1 MFYRLLDMKFWLLL
15 FTSCLIIPLKG
26 MSQRS
31 SQQNF
36 FSLSELGPTIGNM
49 YYLGDL
55 NPSKQFYKPN
65 LAVGLMYRYHVNA
78 RLAYRFN
85 VAAGSV
91 EASDADSK
99 NDLLVNRNLS
109 FSSNIQEI
117 VGGIEFHYHKYQ
129 MGNKKYRATTYMI
142 FQAGLFH
149 FNPTREFNGN
159 EVELQPLGTEGQGT
173 SFGRKKKYSRYQLCV
188 PIGLGAKISLG
199 KVANLNLDIAI
210 RKTFTDYLDDVGFN
224 YSVDPAAFDGLNDNT
239 AMELSNTSLDNSRYS
254 RRGNK
259 TTDDWY
265 VYYSASITFRLG
277 KTNKCAEP
285 R

>member
-1 MFYRLLDMKFWLLL
+1 MFYRLLDMKFR
-15 FTSCLIIPLKG
+15 FPIQVFVFFISYSTY
-26 MSQRS
+26 SQGS
-31 SQQNF
+31 FQQNF
-36 FSLSELGPTIGNM
+36 YSLSELGPTIGNM

-65 LAVGLMYRYHVNA
+65 LAVGLIYRYHVNA

-85 VAAGSV
+85 VATGSV
-91 EASDADSK
+91 EASDADSQ

-149 FNPTREFNGN
+149 FNPTREFKGN

-173 SFGRKKKYSRYQLCV
+173 SFGRKRKYSRYQLCI

-210 RKTFTDYLDDVGFN
+210 RKTFTDYLDDVGSN

-259 TTDDWY
+259 STDDWY

-277 KTNKCAEP
+277 KSNKCAEP

>member
-1 MFYRLLDMKFWLLL
+1 MLSRFFIIIFCL
-15 FTSCLIIPLKG
+15 FTPMLGKT
-26 MSQRS
+26 QRS
-31 SQQNF
+31 DQQNF
-36 FSLSELGPTIGNM
+36 FSLSEFGPTVGYM

-55 NPSKQFYKPN
+55 NPTTQFYKPN
-65 LAVGLMYRYHVNA
+65 LAVGLMYRYHINP
-78 RLAYRFN
+78 RIAYRFN

-99 NDLLVNRNLS
+99 NELLVNRNLS
-109 FSSNIQEI
+109 FSSNIQE
-117 VGGIEFHYHKYQ
+117 VTGGIEFHYYKYQ
-129 MGNKKYRATTYMI
+129 MGNKKYKATTYMI

-149 FNPTREFNGN
+149 FNPKRTFNGN

-173 SFGRKKKYSRYQLCV
+173 SYGRKRKYSRYQACF

-199 KVANLNLDIAI
+199 KVANLNLDIAL
-210 RKTFTDYLDDVGFN
+210 RKTFTDYIDDVGAN
-224 YSVDPAAFDGLNDNT
+224 YSVDPAAFSVLNETT
-239 AMELSNTSLDNSRYS
+239 ALELSNTSLDNSRYS
-254 RRGNK
+254 KRGNQS
-259 TTDDWY
+259 TSDWY

>member
-1 MFYRLLDMKFWLLL
+1 MKFRFYIQLLA
-15 FTSCLIIPLKG
+15 FFISYSSF
-26 MSQRS
+26 SQGS
-31 SQQNF
+31 FQQNF
-36 FSLSELGPTIGNM
+36 YSLSELGPSVGYM

-55 NPSKQFYKPN
+55 NPSKQFYNPN
-65 LAVGLMYRYHVNA
+65 LAIGLMYRYNVNA

-85 VAAGSV
+85 ITSGSV
-91 EASDADSK
+91 EASDKDAQ

-117 VGGIEFHYHKYQ
+117 TGGIEFHYHKYQ

-149 FNPTREFNGN
+149 FNPTREYNGE

-173 SFGRKKKYSRYQLCV
+173 PYGKKRKYSRYQVCF

-199 KVANLNLDIAI
+199 KVANLNFDIAL
-210 RKTFTDYLDDVGFN
+210 RKTFTDYLDDVGAN
-224 YSVDPAAFDGLNDNT
+224 YSVDPAAFSNLNETT
-239 AMELSNTSLDNSRYS
+239 ALELSNTSIDNSRYS